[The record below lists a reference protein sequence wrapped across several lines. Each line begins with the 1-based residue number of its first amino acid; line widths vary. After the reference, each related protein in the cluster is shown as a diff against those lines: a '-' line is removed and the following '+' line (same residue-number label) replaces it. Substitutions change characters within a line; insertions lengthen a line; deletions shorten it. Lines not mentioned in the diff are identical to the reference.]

1 MVTDTSQTPRCANHP
16 DRETLLRCNRC
27 EKPICL
33 QCAVLTEVGYR
44 CKECVRGQQAAYYN
58 ATRYDVPAA
67 AAVAL
72 ALGVILGV
80 LAYLFL
86 GAFGWFSFL
95 GALLAGPVAG
105 GLIAEAA
112 RRAVRKRRARGMR
125 LAAAIATV
133 AGVFLGGLL
142 FYLAPGLVLG
152 GSLNAGVWLLSAIL
166 FRLDV
171 LLLAGLAA
179 STVYARLL

>member
-1 MVTDTSQTPRCANHP
+1 MTSEITQTPRCANHP

-33 QCAVLTEVGYR
+33 DCAVLTEVGYR

-58 ATRYDVPAA
+58 ATPSDMPVAV
-67 AAVAL
+67 AVAL
-72 ALGVILGV
+72 ALGAVLGV

-86 GAFGWFSFL
+86 GAFGWFSFVV
-95 GALLAGPVAG
+95 AFLAGPAAG
-105 GLIAEAA
+105 GLIAEAV

-125 LAAAIATV
+125 GAAAAAAL
-133 AGVFLGGLL
+133 AGIFLGGLL
-142 FYLAPGLVLG
+142 FYLAPDLIANGAL
-152 GSLNAGVWLLSAIL
+152 AIGVWLLPAIF

-179 STVYARLL
+179 STLYARLL